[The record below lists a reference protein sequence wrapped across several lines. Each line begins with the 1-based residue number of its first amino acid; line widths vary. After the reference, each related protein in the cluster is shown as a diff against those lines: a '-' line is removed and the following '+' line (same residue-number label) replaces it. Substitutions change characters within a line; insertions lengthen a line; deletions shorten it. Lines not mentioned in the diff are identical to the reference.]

1 MKVTNELEDLMLI
14 IVETVLWSEL
24 EIIAPTKDVV
34 DCLRQFEIS
43 TLSKQEV
50 PQVGARTM
58 LDRCKAGQIESMSN

>member
-1 MKVTNELEDLMLI
+1 MLI

-50 PQVGARTM
+50 PQVGARTV
-58 LDRCKAGQIESMSN
+58 LNRSKAEQIKDVLN